1 MSTRCHVS
9 SFRFFLCLLVV
20 AMLSGC
26 ASRKIVTAVEDQSTV
41 PGSAPEAQAPVAAAT
56 VAPQILP
63 EPPKAEPTAP
73 IEPAPVQPE
82 PARIEKPTTP
92 PVVEEA
98 RVMEQPPA
106 SAPAPAPAPPSQSTV
121 QPAQPVTALSDVFFD
136 FDRFTVRSDAQ
147 PALEANAGILK
158 LQPDQQIVIEGHC
171 DERGTSAYNLV
182 LGERRAQSAKN
193 YLQVLGVPPLQIRIT
208 SYGKE
213 RPFCTEHSE
222 ACWQSNRRVHFRRP

>member
-1 MSTRCHVS
+1 MPTRCHLPS
-9 SFRFFLCLLVV
+9 LRFFLCLFVV
-20 AMLSGC
+20 AILSGC

-41 PGSAPEAQAPVAAAT
+41 QRAAPETPAPVAAAT
-56 VAPQILP
+56 ISPQIP
-63 EPPKAEPTAP
+63 SEPPKAEPAAP

-82 PARIEKPTTP
+82 PARIEKPTVP
-92 PVVEEA
+92 PVAKEA
-98 RVMEQPPA
+98 LAMEQPPA
-106 SAPAPAPAPPSQSTV
+106 PAAAPTPSPQPAA
-121 QPAQPVTALSDVFFD
+121 QPAQAMAALSDVFFD

-147 PALEANAGILK
+147 PMLEANAGALK

-182 LGERRAQSAKN
+182 LGERRAQSVKR
-193 YLQVLGVPPLQIRIT
+193 YLQVLGVPPSQIRIT

-222 ACWQSNRRVHFRRP
+222 ACWQSNRRAHFRHP

>member
-1 MSTRCHVS
+1 MPTRCHLS
-9 SFRFFLCLLVV
+9 PFRFFLCLLIV

-26 ASRKIVTAVEDQSTV
+26 ANRKIVTAVEDQSTV
-41 PGSAPEAQAPVAAAT
+41 PGAAPGTPAPAAA
-56 VAPQILP
+56 APASPQI
-63 EPPKAEPTAP
+63 PPKAPQAEAAAP
-73 IEPAPVQPE
+73 FQPESVQPE
-82 PARIEKPTTP
+82 SARIEKPAAP

-98 RVMEQPPA
+98 RVSEQPPT
-106 SAPAPAPAPPSQSTV
+106 PAPAPVPSLTPAP
-121 QPAQPVTALSDVFFD
+121 QPPQPVAGLSDVFFD

-147 PALEANAGILK
+147 SVLDADAGVLK

-182 LGERRAQSAKN
+182 LGERRARSVQN
-193 YLQVLGVPPLQIRIT
+193 YLQVLGVPASQIRIT

-222 ACWQSNRRVHFRRP
+222 ECWQSNRRAHFRHP

>member
-1 MSTRCHVS
+1 MPTRCHLS
-9 SFRFFLCLLVV
+9 PFRLCLCLLVV

-26 ASRKIVTAVEDQSTV
+26 ANRKIVTAVEDQSTV
-41 PGSAPEAQAPVAAAT
+41 HGAAPEAPAPAAAAT
-56 VAPQILP
+56 VSPQIPP
-63 EPPKAEPTAP
+63 EPPKGEPP
-73 IEPAPVQPE
+73 VPVQPE
-82 PARIEKPTTP
+82 SVRPEAARIEKPATP

-98 RVMEQPPA
+98 RITEQP
-106 SAPAPAPAPPSQSTV
+106 PAPAPARVPSPTPPSH
-121 QPAQPVTALSDVFFD
+121 PPQPVAGLSDVFFD

-147 PALEANAGILK
+147 SVLDANAGVLK

-182 LGERRAQSAKN
+182 LGERRAQSVKN
-193 YLQVLGVPPLQIRIT
+193 YLQVLGVPASQIRIT

-222 ACWQSNRRVHFRRP
+222 DCWQANRRAHFRHP